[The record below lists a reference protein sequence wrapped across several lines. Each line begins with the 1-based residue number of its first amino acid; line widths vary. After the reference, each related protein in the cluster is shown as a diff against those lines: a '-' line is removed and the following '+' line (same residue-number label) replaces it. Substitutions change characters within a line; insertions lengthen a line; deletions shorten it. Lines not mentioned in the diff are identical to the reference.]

1 MSNSDRAMYYQA
13 LKASGVTFERHFRE
27 YSTDELRL
35 AYEKLEAGQAK
46 QQEQP
51 EPEIPQTPPF
61 TPDVAP
67 EPVVRH
73 EPPPIPTEA
82 PPPAS
87 FFGINEPVPA
97 VPTAPTA
104 PMNPTEM
111 AGERLNTNPE
121 MEPIR
126 TDDMGRVWFQEEI
139 RKPAYPK
146 PRGRRVLTY
155 METGVEQQTI
165 KVGDYIETFEV
176 AGTGQARVAEVKVT
190 LPSYQVGIYAD
201 PRFPFK
207 IHVYNGQQGFDLMD
221 VQDYYGGAEL
231 VPAEAKRI
239 YVENVLCYD
248 IRTTV
253 RAIEAEYRQL
263 QLTGKIHE

>member
-1 MSNSDRAMYYQA
+1 MYYQA
-13 LKASGVTFERHFRE
+13 LKASGVTFERHYRDYTTE
-27 YSTDELRL
+27 ELQT
-35 AYEKLEAGQAK
+35 AYERLEAGRAAK
-46 QQEQP
+46 QPQP
-51 EPEIPQTPPF
+51 QAEAPPPV
-61 TPDVAP
+61 PDVEPAP
-67 EPVVRH
+67 AVRY
-73 EPPPIPTEA
+73 EPPPLPLDDGPPPDE

-87 FFGINEPVPA
+87 FFGMPEPQPVEPV
-97 VPTAPTA
+97 APLS

-121 MEPIR
+121 LEPIR
-126 TDDMGRVWFQEEI
+126 TDENGRVWFQEEI

-155 METGVEQQTI
+155 MESGVKTET
-165 KVGDYIETFEV
+165 VRSGDYIETFEV
-176 AGTGQARVAEVKVT
+176 AGTGTPRVAEVKVT

-207 IHVYNGQQGFDLMD
+207 IHVYNEMQGFDLMD
-221 VQDYYGGAEL
+221 VQDFYGGAEL
-231 VPAEAKRI
+231 VPAEAKRM

-263 QLTGKIHE
+263 QLTGKIVE